1 MTHTEISNDAQMAKY
16 IMKALELNVDETVKR
31 VTDKYKKMAHKEIAE
46 EINKEKVKIALS
58 ISQMFDVE
66 FSQNKVVIHMKI
78 HNENIKEIR

>member
-1 MTHTEISNDAQMAKY
+1 MTHTEISNDAQMTKY